1 MSKAHKQAT
10 NVAKET
16 KETKEKKIH
25 KELYFIENEINNN
38 IKKQKLKPI
47 FKKYGLLNKDWY
59 EEYKCSLFGRKLN
72 DNIFQFE
79 KISPNFEKKFNEI
92 DKKLYSISV
101 PTNFVLVTENLINLI
116 SDYFDDDNKPKLKE
130 LIFEA
135 VIGGECI
142 IFKDNKN
149 DNIHF
154 ISLYNENNNYNN
166 VDFIF
171 IYFNK
176 DEIEKKLN
184 FR

>member
-38 IKKQKLKPI
+38 IKKLNLKPI
-47 FKKYGLLNKDWY
+47 FKKYGLLNKDWVD
-59 EEYKCSLFGRKLN
+59 EYKSSLMGGKLN
-72 DNIFQFE
+72 YNIFQFE

-171 IYFNK
+171 IYFNQ
-176 DEIEKKLN
+176 DEIEKK
-184 FR
+184 